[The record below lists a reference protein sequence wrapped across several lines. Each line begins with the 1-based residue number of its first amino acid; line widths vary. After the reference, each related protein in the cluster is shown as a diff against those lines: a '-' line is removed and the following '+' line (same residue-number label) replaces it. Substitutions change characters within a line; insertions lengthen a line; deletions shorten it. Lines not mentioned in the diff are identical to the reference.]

1 MRKSL
6 PKIYKNI
13 RDYNKNEN
21 INLLNK
27 ILLLKRSNNIYKIKT
42 NSLRKKTICLESNNT
57 RSVYTDFSLTRM
69 NLKEHIN
76 LGHINGLKKSS

>member
-13 RDYNKNEN
+13 INYNKSEN
-21 INLLNK
+21 SILLNK
-27 ILLLKRSNNIYKIKT
+27 ILLLKRANNIYKLKT
-42 NSLRKKTICLESNNT
+42 ISLRKKTICLESSNT
-57 RSVYTDFSLTRM
+57 RSVYTDFALARM
-69 NLKEHIN
+69 NLKENIN

>member
-13 RDYNKNEN
+13 KHYNINEN

-27 ILLLKRSNNIYKIKT
+27 IILLKRTNNIYKIKT

-57 RSVYTDFSLTRM
+57 RSVYTDFALTRM
-69 NLKEHIN
+69 NIKENMN

>member
-13 RDYNKNEN
+13 KHYNINEN

-27 ILLLKRSNNIYKIKT
+27 ILLSKRINNIYKIKT
-42 NSLRKKTICLESNNT
+42 NSLRKKVICLESSNT
-57 RSVYTDFSLTRM
+57 RSVYTDFALTRM
-69 NLKEHIN
+69 NLKENIN